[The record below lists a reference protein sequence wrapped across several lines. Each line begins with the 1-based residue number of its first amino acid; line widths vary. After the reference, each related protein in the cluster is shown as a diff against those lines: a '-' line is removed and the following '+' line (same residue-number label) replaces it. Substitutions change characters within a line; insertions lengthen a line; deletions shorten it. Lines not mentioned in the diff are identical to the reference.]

1 MWLKVSENYRILYTT
16 LAHLAVSA
24 LLALL
29 IIRRTPSVLLGKMG
43 LVSDGSARLERRP
56 YQNQIKLF
64 KSSDCE
70 GFCLYTDFYRG
81 AIKRSLNCQTS
92 VQFLPLSSHLNLPLS
107 YAPFGYNYVA
117 YALLYKCNESV

>member
-1 MWLKVSENYRILYTT
+1 MYTT

-56 YQNQIKLF
+56 YQNQMKLF
-64 KSSDCE
+64 KSSDCK
-70 GFCLYTDFYRG
+70 GFCLYTDFYGEQLSDRQI
-81 AIKRSLNCQTS
+81 AKRVFNS
-92 VQFLPLSSHLNLPLS
+92 FLRVLT
-107 YAPFGYNYVA
+107 
-117 YALLYKCNESV
+117 